1 MPQLVLW
8 PPEGFRAAGGWLSVA
23 LERGQKGEI
32 NSNHNDVV

>member
-1 MPQLVLW
+1 MAQLVLW
-8 PPEGFRAAGGWLSVA
+8 LPGGFMGCWGLCVE